1 MSIFETIKQSLN
13 LMDVARFYGI
23 PMNRSGF
30 TSCLFHNER
39 TPSLKIYNDHFYCYG
54 CGKGGDVIAL
64 VAQYLNLS
72 QFESAK
78 MIMNDF
84 HLSSEEM
91 RVCETPQVKVSY
103 SEWEQQTI
111 RLLQQ
116 YLDYLKHLKG
126 IYAPKTEDDV
136 AIELFVECVHV
147 IPQVEYYLDILWYE
161 PLEVRQTFL
170 NEYVKQ
176 LEEIEIKLDEYKRKY
191 RK

>member
-13 LMDVARFYGI
+13 LLDVARFYGI
-23 PMNRSGF
+23 PINRSGF

-39 TPSLKIYNDHFYCYG
+39 TPSLKLYNDHFYCYG

-64 VAQYLNLS
+64 VAQYLNIS

-91 RVCETPQVKVSY
+91 RVFATPQVKVSY
-103 SEWEQQTI
+103 SEWEQQTL

-126 IYAPKTEDDV
+126 IYAPKNEDDV
-136 AIELFVECVHV
+136 VTELFVECVHA
-147 IPQVEYYLDILWYE
+147 IPQAEYYLDILWYE
-161 PLEVRQTFL
+161 PLKVRQIFL

-176 LEEIEIKLDEYKRKY
+176 LEEIEIKLDEFKRKY

>member
-136 AIELFVECVHV
+136 AIELFVECVHA
-147 IPQVEYYLDILWYE
+147 IPQVEYYLDILWHE